1 MAETL
6 RKGLLAGLGAE
17 AIRVQVPAAD
27 WREAVLE
34 AGALLAELGIAEPRY
49 GPAMVATAERLGPY
63 IVIAPGLAMPHS
75 RPEDGAL
82 RSGICL
88 LTLRDPV
95 DFGNPA
101 NDPVQVVLGL
111 AGADPDEHVAALAEL
126 APILKRIYDTP
137 EGLTLL
143 TSAQRSRE
151 VLAVLE
157 RMHGDAQV
165 KGER

>member
-1 MAETL
+1 MAETEVAEDA
-6 RKGLLAGLGAE
+6 RLLAGLGVDAM
-17 AIRVQVPAAD
+17 RVGVPAAD
-27 WREAVLE
+27 WREAVLA
-34 AGALLAELGIAEPRY
+34 AGVLLAELGIAEPRY

-88 LTLRDPV
+88 ITLRDPV

-101 NDPVQVVLGL
+101 NDPVRVVLGL
-111 AGADPDEHVAALAEL
+111 AGADPDEHVTVLAEL
-126 APILKRIYDTP
+126 APVLQQIYNTP

-143 TSAQRSRE
+143 TSARDPHE
-151 VLAVLE
+151 VLAVLQQLSS
-157 RMHGDAQV
+157 GT
-165 KGER
+165 